1 MEQSN
6 ASIERGCHRYGLH
19 RGKAL
24 SLDLASKFV
33 TVLDCGIE
41 DLLQVVEG

>member
-6 ASIERGCHRYGLH
+6 ASLQRGRHRCGLQ
-19 RGKAL
+19 RVN
-24 SLDLASKFV
+24 SIFLDLASKIV
-33 TVLDCGIE
+33 MLLDCGID